1 MFNSFPRLI
10 NFPITTKSKN
20 MLRKSENANVTS
32 TCKATYLIL
41 VMLGHVSLSNP
52 FKKVIWLCR
61 SQMFARGGFLVRLQP
76 KQMLEEKCELKLQVE
91 RNLDKTFCHRVP
103 DLSIKGG
110 LSKVHA
116 TVDSEQV
123 LKKMK

>member
-1 MFNSFPRLI
+1 MAKNPKMLS
-10 NFPITTKSKN
+10 TKN
-20 MLRKSENANVTS
+20 NIFLQ
-32 TCKATYLIL
+32 
-41 VMLGHVSLSNP
+41 SNLECNEDDI
-52 FKKVIWLCR
+52 VV
-61 SQMFARGGFLVRLQP
+61 GGCVVRLQP

-116 TVDSEQV
+116 TVDTEQV
-123 LKKMK
+123 FFFFL